1 MKIVRMNRGEGK
13 TTYLIKKSAEL
24 QYPIIC
30 CSGKQKELIKDKAKK
45 MGLDFPEPI
54 SINSI
59 NFKES
64 LRGINYNTEL
74 LIDDL
79 DIILHKILYNK
90 VNIATVSCDVITDV
104 NEDEV
109 I

>member
-1 MKIVRMNRGEGK
+1 MEIIQMNRGNGK

-30 CSGKQKELIKDKAKK
+30 YSEKQKELIKNKANK
-45 MGLDFPEPI
+45 MGLDIPEPI
-54 SINSI
+54 SVNSI
-59 NFKES
+59 NFKEKF
-64 LRGINYNTEL
+64 RGINYNTEL

-104 NEDEV
+104 NEKE
-109 I
+109 

>member
-1 MKIVRMNRGEGK
+1 MKIVRMNRGNGK

-30 CSGKQKELIKDKAKK
+30 HSEKQKELIKKKAEK
-45 MGLDFPEPI
+45 MELGIPEPI
-54 SINSI
+54 SVNSI
-59 NFKES
+59 NFREN
-64 LRGINYNTEL
+64 LRGIDYNTEL

-90 VNIATVSCDVITDV
+90 INIATISCDILTDV
-104 NEDEV
+104 NED
-109 I
+109 